1 MLQQTL
7 RLLQHFSFGW
17 LMRNI
22 PHVYCDVPYPE
33 PISVSSTC
41 REPARIWD
49 VFTS

>member
-49 VFTS
+49 VFV

>member
-33 PISVSSTC
+33 PSSVLSMFS
-41 REPARIWD
+41 EPARIWD

>member
-7 RLLQHFSFGW
+7 RLLQHFSFSW

-33 PISVSSTC
+33 PISVLSK
-41 REPARIWD
+41 EPARIWD
-49 VFTS
+49 VFV